1 MPERLEHQRDMQTLF
16 SWCLLQPGG
25 IAYVIQTIWC
35 AVILQILLRT
45 RQKSYATKLL
55 IRYFAVFTM
64 AFLTFAIG
72 NSLVRFDAWMYF
84 LPIASWLLI
93 LSLLFMGQFAYYF
106 PCATVEHQR
115 EAAVVFRGTLAL
127 LCLHLLLTIASF
139 SVPSWRRPLIGGM
152 FGLFTLGIV
161 AIMSVFWRRLVFFSE
176 TDSAARGEFMAARP
190 LLRRF
195 WSALRHPSG
204 KQAQATHRFLLTM
217 LSGSLSGLWPAIY
230 FIALSDVVPL
240 YTFFLALH
248 LLLCLLFLALILTYL
263 NYTPDPHPFLAKF
276 MLSTLF
282 IVFLT
287 IMFIGEATLY
297 RAYLDYDEVRQ
308 SELPRIAALLERE
321 PAKLTDDL
329 FPDTLYFLASAS
341 QDEPPIYLIDFIRN
355 GSTSTHVRPQDC
367 VWFDSTGGVCLL
379 LPTREVTH
387 IQKITVNQRD
397 YAVGFPLALLQRYLN
412 VRMAPTL
419 LAFFGSLLFIFL
431 LFPLFFRVNLMT
443 PMEELLQGVRQV
455 QAGNLHVVT
464 PIRYQDEIGFLS
476 ASFNTMVRSIEQA
489 ERQLQDYNRTLE
501 QKVADRTQ
509 ELSQTLA
516 DLKATQQELIQAEKM
531 AALGKLVANIAHEIN
546 TPLGAIRASTMNIAN
561 ALHETTR
568 SLPPLLRALPA
579 ERYEQFCALL
589 ARAIQP
595 KPALTSRE
603 ERAHRRAVKR
613 ELDTAGIANADS
625 IADTFV
631 DMGIYDDMA
640 SVLTLL
646 QSEQTTPILQTA
658 YHIASQHHHSANILA
673 AVERMSKI
681 VFALKSYAQ
690 SDASG
695 EATLARVTDG
705 LDVVL
710 TLYYNQLKHGID
722 VVKQYADTPP
732 IRCYPDELNQV
743 WTNLIHNAMQA
754 MSGKGRLEI
763 TVKPTPPPSEE
774 GKPTPPPSEEGTLS
788 TPLLGGA
795 GGGSGILVEITDSG
809 CGIPPEIK
817 PRIFEPFF
825 TTKPAGEGSGFGL
838 DICRKIIDK
847 HQGKIEFDSQPG
859 RTTFRV
865 WLPQQ

>member
-1 MPERLEHQRDMQTLF
+1 MQTLF

-45 RQKSYATKLL
+45 RQKSYATRLL

-72 NSLVRFDAWMYF
+72 DSLARFDTWIYV
-84 LPIASWLLI
+84 LPAASWLLI
-93 LSLLFMGQFAYYF
+93 LSLLFMGQLAYYF
-106 PCATVEHQR
+106 PCATDEYQR
-115 EAAVVFRGTLAL
+115 EARWVFRGTLAL
-127 LCLHLLLTIASF
+127 LIIHLWLSIASF
-139 SVPSWRRPLIGGM
+139 SFPSWRLPLVGGM
-152 FGLFTLGIV
+152 FGLFTLGILAV
-161 AIMSVFWRRLVFFSE
+161 TSIFWRRLIFFSE
-176 TDSAARGEFMAARP
+176 ADRAARGEFMAARP

-204 KQAQATHRFLLTM
+204 KQAQASHRFLLTM

-263 NYTPDPHPFLAKF
+263 NYTPDPHPFLVKF

-282 IVFLT
+282 IVFMAL
-287 IMFIGEATLY
+287 MFIGEATLY
-297 RAYLDYDEVRQ
+297 RAYLDYEEVRQ
-308 SELPRIAALLERE
+308 AELPRIAAMLERE
-321 PAKLTDDL
+321 PALLTDDL

-355 GSTSTHVRPQDC
+355 GSTATHVRLQDC
-367 VWFDSTGGVCLL
+367 LWFDSTGGVCLL

-387 IQKITVNQRD
+387 IQKMRVNQRD

-412 VRMAPTL
+412 VRMTPTL
-419 LAFFGSLLFIFL
+419 IAFFGSLLFIFL

-443 PMEELLQGVRQV
+443 PLEELLQGVRQV
-455 QAGNLHVVT
+455 QAGNLHVAT

-516 DLKATQQELIQAEKM
+516 DLKAAQQELIQTEKL

-579 ERYEQFCALL
+579 EQYEPFLALL
-589 ARAIQP
+589 ARASQP
-595 KPALTSRE
+595 KPAITSRE
-603 ERAHRRAVKR
+603 ERAHRRAVQR
-613 ELDTAGIANADS
+613 ELDTAGIAHADS

-646 QSEQTTPILQTA
+646 QSEQMTPILQTA
-658 YHIASQHHHSANILA
+658 YHMASQHHHSANILA
-673 AVERMSKI
+673 AVERMAKI
-681 VFALKSYAQ
+681 VFALKSYAHIE
-690 SDASG
+690 ASG
-695 EATLARVTDG
+695 QPTVARIQDG
-705 LDVVL
+705 MEIVL
-710 TLYYNQLKHGID
+710 TLYHNQLKHNIE
-722 VVKQYADTPP
+722 VVKHYDDAPP
-732 IRCYPDELNQV
+732 ISCYPDELQQV
-743 WTNLIHNAMQA
+743 WTNLIHNAIQA
-754 MSGKGRLEI
+754 MQGKGRLEI
-763 TVKPTPPPSEE
+763 AIVGANNYS
-774 GKPTPPPSEEGTLS
+774 
-788 TPLLGGA
+788 PLQE
-795 GGGSGILVEITDSG
+795 GGSGILVEITDSG
-809 CGIPPEIK
+809 CGIPAEIM

-825 TTKPAGEGSGFGL
+825 TTKPTGEGSGLGL
-838 DICRKIIDK
+838 DICKKIIDK
-847 HQGKIEFDSQPG
+847 HHGKIDVESQPG